1 MATKKKRKVLRILLI
16 VVIILIVF
24 RICLSFIV
32 LHYANKTL
40 ASMDGYYG
48 HIDDLSIALYR
59 GAYTIHDI
67 YIDKISK
74 KTFEQTK
81 FFSSKDIDLSVEW
94 SALFHG
100 SFVGELE
107 FENPNLYFT
116 KDKAE
121 ITEVQKD
128 TNDFRKLLKDLMPL
142 RVNRFEV
149 RHGSISY
156 IDPTSNPKVNV
167 KLNDTY
173 ILAKNLTNAENTKT
187 ELPSTVNA
195 NADVYGGEMEFNMKL
210 NALAEYPTFDIN
222 AEIKHTNLVL
232 LNDFLKAYGNFDV
245 NRGEF
250 GLYTEMAAGY
260 GKFKGYVK
268 PIIKNLDVVGP
279 EDRKNSVFQKT
290 WEVIV
295 GAVAFTFKNQP
306 EDQLATKVN
315 MEGNF
320 KDPKTKVLQAIWEVL
335 LNAFIQALVP
345 SIDNQINIQSAKSLD
360 GKKEDKP
367 KSKLEKIK
375 DYNNSSNKK
384 DNK

>member
-1 MATKKKRKVLRILLI
+1 MEKNKKRRFLKV
-16 VVIILIVF
+16 ILIVLAILIVI

-48 HIDDLSIALYR
+48 HIDDVSLALYR

-81 FFSSKDIDLSVEW
+81 FFSSKDIDLSIEW
-94 SALFHG
+94 KALFHG

-116 KDKAE
+116 KDKSE
-121 ITEVQKD
+121 ISEVQKD

-142 RVNRFEV
+142 KVNRFEV
-149 RHGSISY
+149 NHGSIHY

-167 KLNDTY
+167 QLSNTY
-173 ILAKNLTNAENTKT
+173 ILAKNLTNAEDTKT
-187 ELPSTVNA
+187 ELPSTVTA
-195 NADVYGGEMEFNMKL
+195 TADVYDGKMKFNMKL
-210 NALAEYPTFDIN
+210 NPLAENPTFDIN
-222 AEIKHTNLVL
+222 AEINNTNLVL
-232 LNDFLKAYGNFDV
+232 LNDFLQAYGNFDV

-250 GLYTEMAAGY
+250 GLYSEMAAGG

-279 EDRKNSVFQKT
+279 EDRKNSIFQKT
-290 WEVIV
+290 WEVMV
-295 GAVAFTFKNQP
+295 GAVAFSFKNQP
-306 EDQLATKVN
+306 KDQLATKVIIQ
-315 MEGNF
+315 GNF
-320 KDPKTKVLQAIWEVL
+320 KEPKTKVFQAVWEVL
-335 LNAFIQALVP
+335 LNAFIHALVP
-345 SIDNQINIQSAKSLD
+345 SIDNQITIQSAKSLNE
-360 GKKEDKP
+360 KNDKP

-375 DYNNSSNKK
+375 DEKKSSKK
-384 DNK
+384 KGDK